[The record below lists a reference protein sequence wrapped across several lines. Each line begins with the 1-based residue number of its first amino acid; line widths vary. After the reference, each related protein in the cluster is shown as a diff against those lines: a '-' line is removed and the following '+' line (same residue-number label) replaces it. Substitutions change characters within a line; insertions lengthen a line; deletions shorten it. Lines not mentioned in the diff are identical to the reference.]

1 MAVLSADAAAAGFWR
16 SIGFSPFIERLWAPL
31 SAPEGDE

>member
-1 MAVLSADAAAAGFWR
+1 MAVLSADDAAAGFWR

-31 SAPEGDE
+31 GGAEEDA